1 MQSYKIAID
10 KAKNSKAW
18 PLLEAVKILEHIN
31 YKTPKKGYVLFETG
45 YGPSGLPHLG
55 TFAEVVRTTMVINAF
70 KKISD
75 IPTKLICFSD
85 DMDAL
90 RKVPE
95 AIPNYELMS
104 KFLGHP
110 LASIP
115 DPFEQEKSYAAYMNN
130 RLKDFL
136 DIGNFDY
143 ELYSATEC
151 YKSGMFDDILIKIL
165 EKHEKIIDIVAPT
178 LGDERKATYS
188 PFLPVCPKTG
198 KILQVAVIDTNLNK
212 CTITYKHN
220 NELFEVPVTGGNC
233 KLQWKPD
240 FAMRWAALDVDCE
253 ILGKDVAS
261 NIKIYSKICR
271 LLGNKGP
278 INFIYEMFLDEEG
291 RKISKSKGN
300 RAIDVHT
307 WLKYSPL
314 EAMYS
319 FFFQSPKKAK
329 KIYFNL
335 IPKNVDEYL
344 IFNSKYHEDSKSDKN
359 LDNPCYYIHSQ
370 DVPKINIYG
379 LTYTLLLN
387 LASAV
392 NVESKDH
399 LWQFVIRYQKDV
411 SPTKDKFL
419 DKLVGYAINYYN
431 DFVKPNKQYLIANEK
446 QKNILQEIYKI
457 IDASEY
463 NTAEELQTKIY
474 QIGNDNYENL
484 KNYFSDLYKILL
496 GQTSGPR
503 LGSLLYVLGKDHSL
517 NLIKQVIS

>member
-1 MQSYKIAID
+1 MEPSNIKISIQD
-10 KAKNSKAW
+10 AKNSKAW
-18 PLLEAVKILEHIN
+18 PLLEAVKILEYIN
-31 YKTPKKGYVLFETG
+31 YETPKKGYVLFETG

-55 TFAEVVRTTMVINAF
+55 TFAEVVRTVMVINAF

-85 DMDAL
+85 DMDGL
-90 RKVPE
+90 RKVPKG
-95 AIPNYELMS
+95 IPKQELIS
-104 KFLGHP
+104 SFIGHP
-110 LASIP
+110 LTAIP
-115 DPFEQEKSYAAYMNN
+115 DPFEQDKSYGAYMNN

-151 YKSGMFDDILIKIL
+151 YKSGMFDDILIKVL
-165 EKHEKIIDIVAPT
+165 EKHDKIIDIIAPT

-198 KILQVAVIDTNLNK
+198 KILQVAIIDTNLDK
-212 CTITYKHN
+212 RTITYKHN
-220 NELFEVPVTGGNC
+220 DELFEVAVTGGNC

-240 FAMRWAALDVDCE
+240 FAMRWAALDVDYE
-253 ILGKDVAS
+253 IFGKDIAS
-261 NIKIYSKICR
+261 NIEIYSKICK
-271 LLGNKGP
+271 LLGSKGP
-278 INFIYEMFLDEEG
+278 INFIYEMFLDEDG

-300 RAIDVHT
+300 MSINVDD

-314 EAMYS
+314 EAMFL
-319 FFFQSPKKAK
+319 FFFQSPNKAK

-344 IFNSKYHEDSKSDKN
+344 LFNSKYHDN
-359 LDNPCYYIHSQ
+359 VANRLDNPCYHIHSG
-370 DVPKINIYG
+370 DVPKINMYG

-387 LASAV
+387 LAAAA

-399 LWQFVIRYQKDV
+399 LWKFVIQYENKA
-411 SPTKDKFL
+411 SPTKDRFL
-419 DKLVGYAINYYN
+419 DRLVGYAINYYN
-431 DFVKPNKQYLIANEK
+431 DFVKPNKQYLVANAK
-446 QKNILQEIYKI
+446 QKNILEQIYEVI
-457 IDASEY
+457 NVSGDS
-463 NTAEELQTKIY
+463 TAEELQNKLYT
-474 QIGNDNYENL
+474 IGNDNYENL

-503 LGSLLYVLGKDHSL
+503 LGSLFHILGKEHSL
-517 NLIKQVIS
+517 NLIKQATS